1 MKQKI
6 NKKKQPKFSLAKHR
20 LFFFQKTGMLR
31 RLKLLL
37 HYILR

>member
-20 LFFFQKTGMLR
+20 LFFFPKNWYVT
-31 RLKLLL
+31 
-37 HYILR
+37 